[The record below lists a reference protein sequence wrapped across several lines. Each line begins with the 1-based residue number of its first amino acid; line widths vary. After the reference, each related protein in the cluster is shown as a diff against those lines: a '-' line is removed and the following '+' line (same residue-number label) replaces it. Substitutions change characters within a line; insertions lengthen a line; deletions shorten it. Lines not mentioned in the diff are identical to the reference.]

1 MKTTEHNQYQV
12 SARVVLQPGDVFRAN
27 GGPYY
32 IIHDDNGKRVKS
44 SMAAKGPF
52 RFRAYCE
59 RGRKKW
65 IEAHSIKENGFV
77 VLPLTRWRTIDL
89 PNFVNRPYKIL
100 GKKREKKR

>member
-1 MKTTEHNQYQV
+1 MRTILHEQYQV
-12 SARVVLQPGDVFRAN
+12 SARVLLQVGDVFRAN

-32 IIHDDNGKRVKS
+32 VLQDETGKKIKS

-52 RFRAYCE
+52 KFCAYCE

-65 IEAHSIKENGFV
+65 IEAHSIKEGGFV
-77 VLPLTRWRTIDL
+77 ILPLTRWRTIDL
-89 PNFVNRPYKIL
+89 SNFVNRPYKIL